1 MRKHR
6 RQIVS
11 VGVLL
16 AAAAVV
22 LAADA
27 GRQQRQGEPFTTAI
41 AKVKEGLFVIPGYD
55 GAATGGN
62 VAVRVT
68 SEGAIIVDDKL
79 PTLYKDIVDKVK
91 SVTPLPIKYVLNT
104 HQHGDHTGSNAEFLK
119 TAEILMHRNA
129 RSNMIKQNLPGPGR
143 IVYRDQKSVFI
154 GDVEVQMRYMGRG
167 HTDGDSV
174 IYFQDLRTIHTGDL
188 VVWGKRSQGTTLTP
202 LMDYAAG
209 NGSGKEWVATLDNIL
224 KLDFDVA
231 IPGHG
236 PLLTKAEVRAFRDKM
251 QTLNQRMADLIRS
264 GGGKQDIAG
273 RLKLDDLDW
282 PFPDGGLNGLFD
294 ELSKR

>member
-1 MRKHR
+1 MRKR
-6 RQIVS
+6 KRQIVG
-11 VGVLL
+11 VGIVL
-16 AAAAVV
+16 AAAAAV

-27 GRQQRQGEPFTTAI
+27 GRQQRAGEPFTTAI
-41 AKVKEGLFVIPGYD
+41 TKVKEGLFVIPGYD

-68 SEGAIIVDDKL
+68 SEGSIVVDDKL
-79 PTLYKDIVDKVK
+79 PTLYTDIVEKVK
-91 SVTPLPIKYVLNT
+91 SVTPLPIKYVLST
-104 HQHGDHTGSNAEFLK
+104 HQHGDHTGSNAQFLK
-119 TAEILMHRNA
+119 TAEILMHQNA

-143 IVYRDQKSVFI
+143 IVYSDRQSVFL
-154 GDVEVQMRYMGRG
+154 GGVEVQMRYMGRG

-209 NGSGKEWVATLDNIL
+209 NGSGREWVATLDNLL
-224 KLDFDVA
+224 KLDFDTA

-251 QTLNQRMADLIRS
+251 QTLNQRMAELIKS
-264 GGGKQDIAG
+264 GGSKQDIAG
-273 RLKLDDLDW
+273 RLKLDDLGW